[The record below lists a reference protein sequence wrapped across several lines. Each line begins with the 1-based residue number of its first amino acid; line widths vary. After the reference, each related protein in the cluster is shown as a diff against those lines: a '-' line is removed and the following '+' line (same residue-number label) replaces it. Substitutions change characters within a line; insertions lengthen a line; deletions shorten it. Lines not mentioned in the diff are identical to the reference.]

1 MLSRIKNNALS
12 LATVGIVAAA
22 AVGYTTMGVAVTS
35 GNGWGG
41 GPSVTHAA
49 VPTPTVTPS
58 PTPCTT
64 DDPTKPCPTPTP
76 GGTPMPTPSP
86 TMEP

>member
-1 MLSRIKNNALS
+1 MLSKIKNNALS
-12 LATVGIVAAA
+12 LATAGVVAIA
-22 AVGYTTMGVAVTS
+22 AVAYLTMGVAVTS
-35 GNGWGG
+35 GNGWSG

-49 VPTPTVTPS
+49 VPTPTVS

-64 DDPTKPCPTPTP
+64 DDPTKPCPTPSP
-76 GGTPMPTPSP
+76 SVTPMPTPSP